1 VGVRSESLFEG
12 WCCRHGF
19 YLPFPFKSVEQG
31 IFTDLRL
38 K

>member
-19 YLPFPFKSVEQG
+19 YLPSQGNLVEEG
-31 IFTDLRL
+31 IG
-38 K
+38 